1 MTHLLSTL
9 REVTPD
15 RHNRAVQGLRD
26 HTLTVTLVKQSD
38 AEIRAIVRNGE
49 QKEYRVIINDAGAL
63 CSCPD
68 AFYRGPCKHIASV
81 CITALQHNS
90 PTAEAEKVHLMWADG
105 TILCGEP
112 QPQRYW
118 LNWTLNAL
126 NWSDLICPACIQ
138 AWTHPAV
145 QVAA

>member
-1 MTHLLSTL
+1 MTHLLATL

-26 HTLTVTLVKQSD
+26 HSLTVTLVKQSE
-38 AEIRAIVRNGE
+38 AKIRAIVRNGE
-49 QKEYRVIINDAGAL
+49 KEYRVIINDAGAL

-81 CITALQHNS
+81 CISVLQHNDQAD
-90 PTAEAEKVHLMWADG
+90 TYIHLMWPDG
-105 TILCGEP
+105 QTCCGEP
-112 QPQRYW
+112 HPTRFWQ
-118 LNWTLNAL
+118 NWSLNAL
-126 NWSDLICPACIQ
+126 NWSAIVCPACVQ

-145 QVAA
+145 AA